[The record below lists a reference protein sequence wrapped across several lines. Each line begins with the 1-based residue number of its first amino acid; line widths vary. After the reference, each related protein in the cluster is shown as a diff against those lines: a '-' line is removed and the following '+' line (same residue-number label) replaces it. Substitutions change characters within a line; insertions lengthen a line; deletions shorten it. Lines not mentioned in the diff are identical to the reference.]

1 VLARCLGHGAYPV
14 GLDEIPAKPKFDVPM
29 ENISLTKGDAFH
41 SHGYAMM
48 ELDGPA
54 ARVSYYQDSD
64 AEDQPMF
71 VESFGA
77 AAAGH

>member
-1 VLARCLGHGAYPV
+1 
-14 GLDEIPAKPKFDVPM
+14 
-29 ENISLTKGDAFH
+29 
-41 SHGYAMM
+41 MM

-64 AEDQPMF
+64 PENRPMF